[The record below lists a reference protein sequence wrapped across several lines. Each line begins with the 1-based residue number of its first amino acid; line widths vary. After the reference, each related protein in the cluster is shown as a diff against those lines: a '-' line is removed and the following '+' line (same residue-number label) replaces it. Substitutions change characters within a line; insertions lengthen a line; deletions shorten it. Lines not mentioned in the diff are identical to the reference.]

1 MKVVYTKTIL
11 EKMDD
16 EILQSYIL
24 NKKIEKFIFSVDE
37 WEELC
42 TKFKHICTYPFGEG
56 DKLGEGHKATYKGI
70 PIYIEQEEV

>member
-1 MKVVYTKTIL
+1 MKVVYKKSIL
-11 EKMDD
+11 EKIED
-16 EILQSYIL
+16 EILRSHGL

-42 TKFKHICTYPFGEG
+42 TKFKHICTFPFGEA

-70 PIYIEQEEV
+70 PIFVE